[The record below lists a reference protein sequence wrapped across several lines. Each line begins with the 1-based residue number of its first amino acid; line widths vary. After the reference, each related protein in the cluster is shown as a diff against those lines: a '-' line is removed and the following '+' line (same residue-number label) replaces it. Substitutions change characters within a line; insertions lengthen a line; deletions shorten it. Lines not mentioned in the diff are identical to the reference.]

1 MKNNRKKIYFQ
12 DGIKRLPLLAAAGSI
27 AGFCNGLLGA
37 GGGVVLVLFLS
48 AMTKNDEDATRSVYA
63 NSLLVMLPLSL
74 LTLFRYRSSSSL
86 IDLSP
91 PPGELIIGAMLGGI
105 LGGVMLGRARQ
116 KSSRR
121 LFAVFT
127 VTSGILMLLR

>member
-48 AMTKNDEDATRSVYA
+48 AMTQNDEDATRSVYA

-91 PPGELIIGAMLGGI
+91 PPGDLIIGAMLGGI